1 MLTTYPVPSD
11 LEEEPVEVPHFVD
24 TSEDDETDAR
34 DDRAT
39 SNLLQIYLDEIGT
52 TPLLSASEE
61 IELARTYRTNPSSPA
76 GQAAR
81 QRLIEANLRLVVSI
95 AARYQN
101 RGMTF
106 ADLVQEGNLGLFRAV
121 DRFDPERGFRFSTYA
136 TWWIRQAITRAL
148 AERGRTIRLP
158 VHLNDLLGQVSRT
171 TARLQQELQREPRI
185 EEVARALNVPTAR
198 VEETLAR
205 ATEPASIEAELTE
218 DGGTLAELLPD
229 EDRPS
234 TEASY
239 EFTELQE
246 TIDAALDALEPR
258 ERLVITLRFGLDGLP
273 PQTLAEIGQALRMSK
288 ERIRQIEEHALRK
301 LRTGPFAQSL
311 AELAA

>member
-11 LEEEPVEVPHFVD
+11 LDLEPAEVPNLVD
-24 TSEDDETDAR
+24 SPEENETDAQ
-34 DDRAT
+34 DDRAIG
-39 SNLLQIYLDEIGT
+39 NLLQIYLDEIGM
-52 TPLLSASEE
+52 TPLLSAAEE
-61 IELARTYRTNPSSPA
+61 IELARTYRADPSSAA

-101 RGMTF
+101 RGLSF
-106 ADLVQEGNLGLFRAV
+106 GDLVQEGNLGLFRAV

-136 TWWIRQAITRAL
+136 TWWIRQAVTRAL

-205 ATEPASIEAELTE
+205 AVEPASIEAELTE

-229 EDRPS
+229 EDHSS

-258 ERLVITLRFGLDGLP
+258 ERLVITLRFGLDGMP

-301 LRTGPFAQSL
+301 LRNGPFAQSL